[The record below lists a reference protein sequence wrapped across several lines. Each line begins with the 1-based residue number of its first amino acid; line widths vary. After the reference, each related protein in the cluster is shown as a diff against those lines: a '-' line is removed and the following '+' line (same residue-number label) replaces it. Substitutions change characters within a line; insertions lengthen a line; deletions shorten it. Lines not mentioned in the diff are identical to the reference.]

1 MKNYLFLAVLILS
14 YLSANITYSVP
25 ISIQLNGGACAG
37 PGLISE
43 ECGKP
48 LDNYLDVNNIPHVIC
63 EDSED
68 ICATVT
74 VDGNCDWWL
83 TINYDLIMPEPD
95 PIKQK
100 NDVRPV
106 LDQYNKWHLESTPI
120 Y

>member
-1 MKNYLFLAVLILS
+1 
-14 YLSANITYSVP
+14 
-25 ISIQLNGGACAG
+25 
-37 PGLISE
+37 
-43 ECGKP
+43 
-48 LDNYLDVNNIPHVIC
+48 
-63 EDSED
+63 
-68 ICATVT
+68 
-74 VDGNCDWWL
+74 L